1 MGTAGADTMAGLAG
15 NDEYIVNHA
24 GDVVVEASG
33 EGTDTV
39 LSSVSYSLADYVNNL
54 TLTGSDNINGT
65 GNSLANVL
73 VGNSGSNILLGGA
86 GNDLLS
92 GGPEIDWAGQVFRL
106 YEGVLGREPD
116 VSGFDH
122 HVGHLRGGLPLQTT
136 AGYFIGS
143 PEFQANIGSLNDT
156 QFVTLLYNNA
166 LHRAPDP
173 GGLDNWVGALGNGM
187 TRDALVA
194 AFVESNEGKA
204 TNKPLVETFIQTQD
218 PGQANV
224 LDGGDG
230 TDTVSYKSA
239 SGGVTV
245 SLAIT
250 GPQETLGAGID
261 KLVNVENLTGSSFND
276 TLTGNA
282 GANTIVGGAGNDVLT
297 GGAGNDTFVFDA
309 ALNSATNVDD
319 ITDFNVAAD
328 TIVLENAIFTTIAGT
343 GTLTAAQFVANTT
356 GTAQGADDHIVYETD
371 TGKLFYDS
379 NGNAAGGATQFA
391 QLDAGLALTNADF
404 LII

>member
-1 MGTAGADTMAGLAG
+1 M
-15 NDEYIVNHA
+15 
-24 GDVVVEASG
+24 
-33 EGTDTV
+33 
-39 LSSVSYSLADYVNNL
+39 
-54 TLTGSDNINGT
+54 
-65 GNSLANVL
+65 
-73 VGNSGSNILLGGA
+73 
-86 GNDLLS
+86 
-92 GGPEIDWAGQVFRL
+92 
-106 YEGVLGREPD
+106 
-116 VSGFDH
+116 
-122 HVGHLRGGLPLQTT
+122 
-136 AGYFIGS
+136 
-143 PEFQANIGSLNDT
+143 
-156 QFVTLLYNNA
+156 
-166 LHRAPDP
+166 
-173 GGLDNWVGALGNGM
+173 
-187 TRDALVA
+187 
-194 AFVESNEGKA
+194 
-204 TNKPLVETFIQTQD
+204 
-218 PGQANV
+218 

-309 ALNSATNVDD
+309 ALNAATNVDD

-328 TIVLENAIFTTIAGT
+328 TIVLENAIFTTIVGT

-356 GTAQGADDHIVYETD
+356 GTAQGADDRIVYETD

-404 LII
+404 FII

>member
-1 MGTAGADTMAGLAG
+1 MTRVRGPGGGGTIFGTTGADTLVGTAGADTMAGLAG

-39 LSSVSYSLADYVNNL
+39 LSSVSYSLADYVDNL

-122 HVGHLRGGLPLQTT
+122 HVGHLRGGMPLQTA

-187 TRDALVA
+187 TRTP
-194 AFVESNEGKA
+194 SWPRSWRA
-204 TNKPLVETFIQTQD
+204 TRARQRTSRWSRP
-218 PGQANV
+218 
-224 LDGGDG
+224 
-230 TDTVSYKSA
+230 
-239 SGGVTV
+239 
-245 SLAIT
+245 
-250 GPQETLGAGID
+250 
-261 KLVNVENLTGSSFND
+261 SFRPRIPARP
-276 TLTGNA
+276 TCWT
-282 GANTIVGGAGNDVLT
+282 
-297 GGAGNDTFVFDA
+297 
-309 ALNSATNVDD
+309 
-319 ITDFNVAAD
+319 
-328 TIVLENAIFTTIAGT
+328 AGT
-343 GTLTAAQFVANTT
+343 VRTRCRTRARRAV
-356 GTAQGADDHIVYETD
+356 
-371 TGKLFYDS
+371 
-379 NGNAAGGATQFA
+379 
-391 QLDAGLALTNADF
+391 
-404 LII
+404 

>member
-39 LSSVSYSLADYVNNL
+39 LSSVSYSLADYVDNL

-122 HVGHLRGGLPLQTT
+122 HVGHLRGGMPLQTA
-136 AGYFIGS
+136 AGYFISS
-143 PEFQANIGSLNDT
+143 PEFQANIGWPNDT

-173 GGLDNWVGALGNGM
+173 GGLAYWVTALGNGM
-187 TRDALVA
+187 TRDALVL
-194 AFVESNEGKA
+194 AFSESDEAKA

-230 TDTVSYKSA
+230 TDTVSYNSA
-239 SGGVTV
+239 PGAVTV
-245 SLAIT
+245 SLAVS
-250 GPQETLGAGID
+250 GPQETSGAGID

-282 GANTIVGGAGNDVLT
+282 GANTIVGGAGNDVLS
-297 GGAGNDTFVFDA
+297 GGAG
-309 ALNSATNVDD
+309 
-319 ITDFNVAAD
+319 
-328 TIVLENAIFTTIAGT
+328 TTT
-343 GTLTAAQFVANTT
+343 SCSTPPSMRRPMSTTSPTLTSPPIPSSWRTRSSRRSPARAR
-356 GTAQGADDHIVYETD
+356 
-371 TGKLFYDS
+371 
-379 NGNAAGGATQFA
+379 
-391 QLDAGLALTNADF
+391 
-404 LII
+404 